1 MVTLSNNFCD
11 SKQQVFK
18 EALIKMYI
26 LTIDQM
32 TMCNVKAAICSDR
45 DRELWDPEPCCFSS
59 LSPLSSSL
67 FLVAV
72 VTAA

>member
-1 MVTLSNNFCD
+1 
-11 SKQQVFK
+11 
-18 EALIKMYI
+18 
-26 LTIDQM
+26 M

-72 VTAA
+72 DTAA